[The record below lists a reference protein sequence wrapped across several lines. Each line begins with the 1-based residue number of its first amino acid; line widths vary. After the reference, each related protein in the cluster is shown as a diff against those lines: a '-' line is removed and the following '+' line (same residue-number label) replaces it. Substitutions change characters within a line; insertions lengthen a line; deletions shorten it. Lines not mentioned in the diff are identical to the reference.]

1 MKENFSF
8 KISKPIN
15 NNEWKDSFYGLDNNL
30 YNFFYN
36 ENNQVIFKSKK
47 LSNKNINKYLLY
59 KDNKLILND
68 SKGNIIVFSIDNNEI
83 ISKFNFY
90 KKKYK
95 KIKKNLNLIIDK
107 NIIYVSDNLGYLYAY
122 NFELDKIIWAKSY
135 KTPFRSNIKIL
146 QNKIIA
152 SNEKNDFLI
161 FNKINK
167 KIIKM
172 IPTEETI
179 INNSINNT
187 ISLNRSKETLLF
199 LNSYGTLYSID
210 SNLLNI
216 NWFINLST
224 STDLAPNNLFLELK
238 L

>member
-1 MKENFSF
+1 M
-8 KISKPIN
+8 
-15 NNEWKDSFYGLDNNL
+15 
-30 YNFFYN
+30 
-36 ENNQVIFKSKK
+36 
-47 LSNKNINKYLLY
+47 Y

-161 FNKINK
+161 FNKINGN
-167 KIIKM
+167 IIKK

-179 INNSINNT
+179 INNSFKNN

-199 LNSYGTLYSID
+199 LNSYGTLYSITMIQD
-210 SNLLNI
+210 
-216 NWFINLST
+216 
-224 STDLAPNNLFLELK
+224 
-238 L
+238 